1 MRLFAKVMKYAAKRG
16 THTLALAGAVVLMA
30 SIGSA
35 QTFQSLLS
43 FPGGTEGAYPASNS
57 IVMTQGSIFGSASQ
71 GGDTT
76 CGSQGCGV
84 VYKLTSDGV
93 ETVLY
98 TFKGASANDGSTPNA
113 PVINP
118 ATQNV
123 EGTTSGGGTNS
134 SACVNGCGTV
144 YTLDS
149 VGTETIFHPFS
160 GSPDGNEP
168 LGIPVVTANGD
179 LYGVTFYG
187 GGAAGQTGAGTVFAI
202 DSAGNE
208 SIVYRFTAPP
218 DGTNP
223 NGSLV
228 RDAAANLYGTT
239 TYGGSGSCNN
249 GFLPGCGVVFKI
261 DSAGNES
268 VVHSFTG
275 GSAGQYPNSLVIDG
289 SGNLYGSSGYNN
301 QGVIFKIDSGGNFSV
316 VYTTALAISNLVLRN
331 SGGFFVIET
340 GGSRCPDGC
349 VAELL
354 PTGNGYTPRLLKIFS
369 GSDGNEPDTLV
380 LSKGALYGTTFVGG
394 TAGLGTVF
402 RIAP

>member
-1 MRLFAKVMKYAAKRG
+1 MRLFGKATKGAPRRG
-16 THTLALAGAVVLMA
+16 ALAVAVGVVVLA
-30 SIGSA
+30 GTIASA
-35 QTFQSLLS
+35 QVFQTLLS
-43 FPGGTEGAYPASNS
+43 FPGGTDGAYPTTNS
-57 IVMTQGSIFGSASQ
+57 VVITQGAIFGAASQ

-76 CGSQGCGV
+76 CGSQGCGL
-84 VYKLTSDGV
+84 VYKLTGNGV

-98 TFKGASANDGSTPNA
+98 TFKGASAKDGSTPNA

-118 ATQNV
+118 VTQNV
-123 EGTTSGGGTNS
+123 EGTTSGGGTNT

-144 YTLDS
+144 YALDS
-149 VGTETIFHPFS
+149 AGGETVLHAFS

-168 LGIPVVTANGD
+168 LGIPVVTANGN

-187 GGAAGQTGAGTVFAI
+187 GGAPGQTGAGTVFAI

-208 SIVYRFTAPP
+208 SIVYRFTASP

-228 RDAAANLYGTT
+228 RDSAGNLYGTT
-239 TYGGSGSCNN
+239 TYGGSGNCNN

-268 VVHSFTG
+268 VLHSFTG
-275 GSAGQYPNSLVIDG
+275 GSAGQYPNSLAMDG

-301 QGVIFKIDSGGNFSV
+301 QGVIFKIDSSGTFSV
-316 VYTTALAISNLVLRN
+316 LYNSALSISNLVLR
-331 SGGFFVIET
+331 SPGGFFLIET

-354 PTGNGYTPRLLKIFS
+354 PNGNGYKPRLLRIFS
-369 GSDGNEPDTLV
+369 GSDGNEPDTL
-380 LSKGALYGTTFVGG
+380 LLNQGALYGATYVGG
-394 TAGLGTVF
+394 AAGYGTVF
-402 RIAP
+402 RITP